1 MEKFLKKAR
10 NQASSDPRDSARTKV
25 SLGRKD
31 SAKYLQGS
39 PTYTS
44 QWRAYAAEELGQ
56 HMEHYGEQNG
66 SEYENWG
73 YLAEQWGEV
82 DPNEWWNGEYGE
94 NPQAYAAHTPDNQE
108 NEEHASDEDVATAL
122 NVLESCDSDAYPV
135 AAAEAIQLQLA
146 ANVVMGKA
154 GKGKSQGKGKKFQW
168 SNRT

>member
-1 MEKFLKKAR
+1 
-10 NQASSDPRDSARTKV
+10 
-25 SLGRKD
+25 
-31 SAKYLQGS
+31 
-39 PTYTS
+39 
-44 QWRAYAAEELGQ
+44 
-56 HMEHYGEQNG
+56 MEHYGEQNG